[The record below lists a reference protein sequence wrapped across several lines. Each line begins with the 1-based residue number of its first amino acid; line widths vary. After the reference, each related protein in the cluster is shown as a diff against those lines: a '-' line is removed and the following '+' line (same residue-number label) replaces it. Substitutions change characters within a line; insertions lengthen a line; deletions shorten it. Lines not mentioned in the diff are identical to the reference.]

1 MSRKSVRWGQG
12 SSAFVRKFAVLLIT
26 CVSVF
31 GQFADPTVTVG
42 GIGPV
47 DEQTGYFPQP
57 LRVTNPGTTTYPG
70 LRVLIRSLPVDTTTN
85 VVRVANAHGLTNKI
99 PFFEYGPIAPG
110 SSVDF
115 TIELYVSNRRT
126 LPSPTYEVVVQEPR
140 PFFAA
145 RAFLVNTNATYFD
158 VLSGRP
164 IAQFKTQENRT
175 YFIQYNTDL
184 TATNGWKTSLPG
196 LLGNGHTVQWVDTGP
211 PRTDSPPGGQGARFY
226 RVILLREP

>member
-1 MSRKSVRWGQG
+1 MSRKSVCSRLRL
-12 SSAFVRKFAVLLIT
+12 SAIVRKFAVLVFTSI
-26 CVSVF
+26 SIF
-31 GQFADPTVTVG
+31 GQFAAPTVTVG
-42 GIGPV
+42 GIAPL

-70 LRVLIRSLPVDTTTN
+70 LRVLIRDLPLDTATN

-110 SSVDF
+110 ASVDF

-126 LPSPTYEVVVQEPR
+126 LPSPTYEVLVQEPR
-140 PFFAA
+140 PFFGAKA
-145 RAFLVNTNATYFD
+145 SLVNTNATYFD
-158 VLSGRP
+158 VVSGRP
-164 IAQFKTQENRT
+164 VAQFKTTENGA

-196 LLGNGHTVQWVDTGP
+196 LLGNGHVVQWVDTGP
-211 PRTDSPPGGQGARFY
+211 PRTDTPPGGQGSRFY
-226 RVILLREP
+226 RVILVQQ